1 MTVPFVSK
9 EISLEEKRERGCDVR
24 FPGNPAYLVNLVS
37 RLITGQPQNSIM
49 EKNQNEL
56 ATEYPRGM
64 KDTYEWLLAH
74 GYSMEKAADFINQL
88 PHSEDSRN

>member
-1 MTVPFVSK
+1 MSVPFVSK

-37 RLITGQPQNSIM
+37 RMINGRTNSIM
-49 EKNQNEL
+49 EKKQQEN

-64 KDTYEWLLAH
+64 KETYEWLLAH
-74 GYSMEKAADFINQL
+74 GYSMEKATDFINQL